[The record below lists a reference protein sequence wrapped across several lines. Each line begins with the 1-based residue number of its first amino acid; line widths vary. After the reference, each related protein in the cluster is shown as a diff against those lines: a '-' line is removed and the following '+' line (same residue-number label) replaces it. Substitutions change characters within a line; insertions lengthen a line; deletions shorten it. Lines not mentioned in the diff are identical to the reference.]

1 MLPAN
6 DYLDEAWSEFERFS
20 TNDYIRQ
27 LVDAQANAA
36 SNTIMTDI
44 PSELSPTSTDESKW
58 LQSSINQLKDELKR
72 LRADTDGKSSSTE
85 PTASDLQNQ
94 IKQIDN
100 RSDKM
105 MTEMISFQKSLNW
118 MMTAMERFNM
128 DKDPPLIV
136 LKPRKFDSRV
146 RIE

>member
-1 MLPAN
+1 MLPE
-6 DYLDEAWSEFERFS
+6 DTYLDEAWSEFERFS

-36 SNTIMTDI
+36 SNTIMADTS
-44 PSELSPTSTDESKW
+44 SELSPTSTDESKW
-58 LQSSINQLKDELKR
+58 LQSSINQLKDEFKR
-72 LRADTDGKSSSTE
+72 LRTDTDSKSSSMESTV
-85 PTASDLQNQ
+85 SQLQDR
-94 IKQIDN
+94 IERIDN

-136 LKPRKFDSRV
+136 QKPRKFDSRV